1 MTGTN
6 RPNNNTL
13 TPFVV
18 GCAVDNSASNEEPG
32 FGSRPLS
39 SVWDSTPD
47 PAGHVVV
54 GVCGW
59 CVPVIRVGGYSGG
72 VTPGPI
78 PNPEAKP
85 TCADGTA
92 PGRVWESRS
101 LPANNVCEG
110 VSFVAACPVVGLVV
124 AGETPSLFLL
134 CVVCGCCCGVGGG
147 HSPRVR
153 GGVFMALFV

>member
-1 MTGTN
+1 MTIL
-6 RPNNNTL
+6 R
-13 TPFVV
+13 
-18 GCAVDNSASNEEPG
+18 NEKDQG

-110 VSFVAACPVVGLVV
+110 VSFVVIAPVGLVV
-124 AGETPSLFLL
+124 AGETPSFL
-134 CVVCGCCCGVGGG
+134 CVG
-147 HSPRVR
+147 R
-153 GGVFMALFV
+153 GFR

>member
-1 MTGTN
+1 M
-6 RPNNNTL
+6 
-13 TPFVV
+13 
-18 GCAVDNSASNEEPG
+18 
-32 FGSRPLS
+32 
-39 SVWDSTPD
+39 
-47 PAGHVVV
+47 VV

-110 VSFVAACPVVGLVV
+110 VSFVVIAPVGLVV
-124 AGETPSLFLL
+124 AGETPSLFL
-134 CVVCGCCCGVGGG
+134 CVG
-147 HSPRVR
+147 R
-153 GGVFMALFV
+153 GFR

>member
-1 MTGTN
+1 M
-6 RPNNNTL
+6 
-13 TPFVV
+13 
-18 GCAVDNSASNEEPG
+18 
-32 FGSRPLS
+32 
-39 SVWDSTPD
+39 
-47 PAGHVVV
+47 VV

-101 LPANNVCEG
+101 LPANNLFVWSVVSADSLLWVLAGTTLHAFVG
-110 VSFVAACPVVGLVV
+110 VFACGRAGGPVFFCCLRGYPASRSLIDRREFSPTAEAAACRL
-124 AGETPSLFLL
+124 
-134 CVVCGCCCGVGGG
+134 
-147 HSPRVR
+147 
-153 GGVFMALFV
+153 

>member
-1 MTGTN
+1 MRNQVWFASTIQRLGQHP
-6 RPNNNTL
+6 RP
-13 TPFVV
+13 
-18 GCAVDNSASNEEPG
+18 C
-32 FGSRPLS
+32 RPLC
-39 SVWDSTPD
+39 
-47 PAGHVVV
+47 VV

-59 CVPVIRVGGYSGG
+59 CVPVSRVGGYSGG

-110 VSFVAACPVVGLVV
+110 VSFVAACPVGLVV
-124 AGETPSLFLL
+124 AGETPFLF
-134 CVVCGCCCGVGGG
+134 VCGAWFPLIGCVGVSGL
-147 HSPRVR
+147 SEPDRSS
-153 GGVFMALFV
+153 

>member
-1 MTGTN
+1 M
-6 RPNNNTL
+6 
-13 TPFVV
+13 
-18 GCAVDNSASNEEPG
+18 GCAVDIFYVTRRAKS

-47 PAGHVVV
+47 PCRPPVCVVV

-59 CVPVIRVGGYSGG
+59 CVPVDRVGGYSGG

-101 LPANNVCEG
+101 LPANNLFVWSV
-110 VSFVAACPVVGLVV
+110 VSADSLLWGLAGTTLHAFLGLVLRRCSFEGP
-124 AGETPSLFLL
+124 A
-134 CVVCGCCCGVGGG
+134 
-147 HSPRVR
+147 SPTID
-153 GGVFMALFV
+153 